1 VRLPRAATL
10 GGIAFTAIGIL
21 GFVPGVTTHLGDLR
35 LGRGSHAEL
44 FGEFRV
50 SILLNVLHVIVGLGG
65 IALASATVVAIAS
78 LAFWL
83 LGVLAAG
90 AWLSLDTAGN
100 WLHFVLAAGLLGL
113 GAGLALLVRG
123 EDLAEDLEGDLGGGL
138 PAEI

>member
-50 SILLNVLHVIVGLGG
+50 SILLNVLHVIVGLTG
-65 IALASATVVAIAS
+65 IALANATVVAIAS

-100 WLHFVLAAGLLGL
+100 WLHFVLAAGLLGT
-113 GAGLALLVRG
+113 ARLALLVRG
-123 EDLAEDLEGDLGGGL
+123 EDLAEDLEGDLGGSL
-138 PAEI
+138 PAEV